1 MSISKNGKSNLRG
14 LTVFQVKQAYST
26 TFTSDEIEKTYLAN
40 PEGQM
45 KFCTEGHE
53 YLLDFPKMVQK
64 NVKIGTERAVR
75 RRPVFVKELKQ

>member
-1 MSISKNGKSNLRG
+1 
-14 LTVFQVKQAYST
+14 
-26 TFTSDEIEKTYLAN
+26 
-40 PEGQM
+40 M
-45 KFCTEGHE
+45 KFSTEGHE